1 MCCSED
7 RFNLFADNLYLFT
20 SRFVNEGL
28 CGVPRNGGTI
38 IPFHASGRVKA
49 FERSNRLSFRKPH
62 HHSRQRNNHQP
73 FVPNLGAPQP
83 WETHGHR
90 RRYRK
95 RGHHHHHG
103 VQLLRSVS
111 TPTPNRNRQHQ
122 PRQFND
128 LWVKLDTQ
136 DKSSSDVISDS
147 MLRNSRKK
155 LHSWKVSRNDSHRL
169 QINSLIWTICL
180 AIVWSRIY
188 LQRFEVVRI

>member
-1 MCCSED
+1 
-7 RFNLFADNLYLFT
+7 LPQT
-20 SRFVNEGL
+20 
-28 CGVPRNGGTI
+28 
-38 IPFHASGRVKA
+38 ASP
-49 FERSNRLSFRKPH
+49 LSTEKQPPTLRAKP
-62 HHSRQRNNHQP
+62 
-73 FVPNLGAPQP
+73 GAPQP

-136 DKSSSDVISDS
+136 DKSSSDMNSDS

-155 LHSWKVSRNDSHRL
+155 TAFMESFKK
-169 QINSLIWTICL
+169 
-180 AIVWSRIY
+180 
-188 LQRFEVVRI
+188 